1 MPCGVLVGSS
11 CQLVGVGVG
20 VRVGVGVG
28 VGVGSG
34 CQLSPNP
41 ALRAVPSAN
50 SKCGVW
56 VDMKAGV
63 GVGVGVGSTVGV
75 QVVLGSLLSVCE
87 CVGSQAVTILEG
99 VHWCG
104 WLSAA
109 VGILEVAK
117 RQ

>member
-1 MPCGVLVGSS
+1 MPCEVLVGSS
-11 CQLVGVGVG
+11 HQLVGARGVG
-20 VRVGVGVG
+20 LA
-28 VGVGSG
+28 SG

-41 ALRAVPSAN
+41 AFKAVRSAN
-50 SKCGVW
+50 SL
-56 VDMKAGV
+56 MGV
-63 GVGVGVGSTVGV
+63 GVGVGVGVTAWV
-75 QVVLGSLLSVCE
+75 
-87 CVGSQAVTILEG
+87 CVGLDCLIGFCESVGSHTVTVLEG